1 MPHSKILVGDVR
13 TRLAEIPDDSIQS
26 CITSPPYWG
35 LRDYGTASWDGG
47 DPSCDHL
54 GKPMATKANINR
66 NCGTGN
72 DVKNATAREFY
83 KDICGKCGAT
93 RVDSQLGLEQT
104 PDEYV
109 AQMVAVFREVRRVL
123 KDDGVLWLNL
133 GDSYVG
139 GKGQSGSMGGDY
151 QAPRNDSGASLNK
164 AHQTLGGQKQTRPTD
179 DRAMMRSAGLKTKDL
194 VGIPWRVA
202 FALQADGWY
211 LRQDIIWA
219 KPNPMPESVT
229 DRCTKS
235 HEYLFL
241 LTKSAKYYFDNEA
254 IKEPSSSFN
263 PNAKS
268 EASAVSNI
276 DGNMSER
283 GVTRTTEG
291 LSMKTQA
298 EKTKE
303 TRNKRD
309 VWTIAT
315 KPFKGAH
322 FAVMPEA
329 LVEPCILATSRP
341 DDTILDP
348 FTGSGTVAVVALRH
362 GRNFIGIELNPEY
375 ANIAQQRINES
386 NPLFNTVEL
395 T

>member
-13 TRLAEIPDDSIQS
+13 TRLTEIPDDSIQS

-35 LRDYGTASWDGG
+35 LRDYGHDGQ
-47 DPSCDHL
+47 
-54 GKPMATKANINR
+54 I
-66 NCGTGN
+66 
-72 DVKNATAREFY
+72 
-83 KDICGKCGAT
+83 
-93 RVDSQLGLEQT
+93 GLEQA
-104 PDEYV
+104 PDDYV
-109 AQMVAVFREVRRVL
+109 AQMVDVFSEVRRVL
-123 KDDGVLWLNL
+123 KDDGTLWLNL

-151 QAPRNDSGASLNK
+151 QASRNDSGASLNL

-179 DRAMMRSAGLKTKDL
+179 DRAMMRSAGLKPKDL

-202 FALQADGWY
+202 FALQADGWW
-211 LRQDIIWA
+211 LRQDIIWH

-241 LTKSAKYYFDNEA
+241 LTKNPKYYFDGKA
-254 IKEPSSSFN
+254 IAEP
-263 PNAKS
+263 AKT
-268 EASAVSNI
+268 APGATW
-276 DGNMSER
+276 SER
-283 GVTRTTEG
+283 KAAGATAGNVIVGHATRNGTQRVVHGKGVTSN
-291 LSMKTQA
+291 L
-298 EKTKE
+298 
-303 TRNKRD
+303 TRQDGMRNRRS
-309 VWTIAT
+309 VWTIPT
-315 KPFKGAH
+315 KPFRGAH

-362 GRNFIGIELNPEY
+362 GRNFIGTELNPEY